1 MPYALRRASGQATT
15 NDVRHRDSVLFR
27 GPSGSRE
34 WIFAVGERGPKGKPT
49 ELRIL
54 HGDRE
59 DRINRNEPKP
69 AETAVKPPYKLRPP
83 TAKVWRRL
91 APDLIAKK
99 VLTAWDVDQF
109 AVFCD
114 AVATYIECRERLDD
128 EGYTARGSA
137 GGVIKSPYWQIARD
151 AASIMTTVG
160 SRFGLTP
167 SDRSGIVTPDKDE
180 TPGRRDAN
188 RLLG

>member
-1 MPYALRRASGQATT
+1 VTA
-15 NDVRHRDSVLFR
+15 
-27 GPSGSRE
+27 
-34 WIFAVGERGPKGKPT
+34 KKPT

-54 HGDRE
+54 QGDRE
-59 DRINRNEPKP
+59 DRINRDEPKP
-69 AETAVKPPYKLRPP
+69 ADGDVKPPPGARRKAL
-83 TAKVWRRL
+83 AVWRRL

-99 VLTAWDVDQF
+99 VLTPWDVDQF
-109 AVFCD
+109 YTFCD
-114 AVATYIECRERLDD
+114 AVATYRECRDILDQ

-137 GGVIKSPYWQIARD
+137 GGVVKNPHWQIMRD

-167 SDRSGIVTPDKDE
+167 SDRSGIIAPESDDNGKK
-180 TPGRRDAN
+180 DAN